1 MPSTPILSTEKVT
14 ICFAHPAYQL
24 GAELEKR
31 GTNFSFQQA
40 WSRTEI
46 PALLTD
52 ADVLVI
58 SAFWD
63 NSLLESAPN
72 LKFIQSI
79 GAGFNQFPLEELKAR
94 GIPLASAKGTNKF
107 AVADHAL
114 AHILSFARHMHT
126 GRDNQNRRHWRG
138 MIANLDER
146 EDELRGKT
154 VLIIGMGDI
163 GSRVAKLAKAFDMTV
178 LGTKRNPATAEGPA
192 DEVFT
197 PDQLLN
203 QYGRADYVVL
213 TCPLTPE
220 TTKIV
225 DAAAFAAMKPS
236 AYLINMARGAC
247 VDEAAM
253 LAALQSGSIA
263 GAGLDILVDE
273 PLPEESPFWAME
285 NVIIT
290 PHTGGET
297 VQYERN
303 LIDILAENIR
313 RLQVDESPLVNQIV

>member
-1 MPSTPILSTEKVT
+1 MPILSTDKVT

-24 GAELEKR
+24 AAELETR
-31 GTNFSFQQA
+31 NANFSFVQA
-40 WSRTEI
+40 WSRDEI
-46 PALLTD
+46 SIPLAD

-58 SAFWD
+58 SAFWSD
-63 NSLLESAPN
+63 SLLDIAPN

-79 GAGFNQFPLEELKAR
+79 GAGYNQFPLEELKER
-94 GIPLASAKGTNKF
+94 GIPLASAQGTNKF

-138 MIANLDER
+138 MIANLDQR
-146 EDELRGKT
+146 EDELQGKT
-154 VLIIGMGDI
+154 LLIVGMGDI

-178 LGTKRNPATAEGPA
+178 IGSKRNPATAQGPA
-192 DEVFT
+192 DEVIT
-197 PDQLLN
+197 PDQLLDH
-203 QYGRADYVVL
+203 YGRADYVLL

-225 DAAAFAAMKPS
+225 DAATFAAMKPS

-273 PLPEESPFWAME
+273 PLPEDSPFWAME

-297 VQYERN
+297 VHYERN
-303 LIDILAENIR
+303 LIDILVENIR
-313 RLQVDESPLVNQIV
+313 RLQTDESLLVNQIV